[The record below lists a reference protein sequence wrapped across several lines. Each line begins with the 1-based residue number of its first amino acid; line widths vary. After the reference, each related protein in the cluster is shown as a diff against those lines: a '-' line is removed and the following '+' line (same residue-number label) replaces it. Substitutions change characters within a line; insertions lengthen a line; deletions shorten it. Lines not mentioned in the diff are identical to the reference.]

1 MRLIFVYNADSGL
14 GNAML
19 DSMHKIVSPQT
30 YDCQLCALTFG
41 VFTEKEQWKNFR
53 ESSEIPMEFLHKDE
67 FQKQY
72 KSKWLPPFDYPI
84 VLTADEHQLSL
95 FIDRDT
101 LNGLSTAEELITMI
115 NSRLTLG

>member
-53 ESSEIPMEFLHKDE
+53 ETSEISMEFLHKDE
-67 FQKQY
+67 ITSDKKKLQKSLEAIE
-72 KSKWLPPFDYPI
+72 K
-84 VLTADEHQLSL
+84 QLNAK
-95 FIDRDT
+95 RY
-101 LNGLSTAEELITMI
+101 
-115 NSRLTLG
+115 